1 MNENFSR
8 EDIAATNLNFDNH
21 PKVDEPIQ
29 LPNRR
34 NFVPPAKY
42 ICKVCGKLYL
52 GDKKIAK
59 HLKHFPS
66 HEFATPEPP
75 NIPVAGAAKDTKKG
89 QTLESYISECDA
101 NSFIEQV
108 GPKLFKSFSLWD
120 LLVNKTISK
129 RLGTVES
136 LMSLFADMQA
146 VVMEL
151 KNLVEQCLSCER
163 TNQDSFSVTLT
174 PIMSSVLGLSQS
186 GGARR
191 FVLPYTQIPEHY
203 HKLLSFPTGLR
214 GPNIVSSSTH
224 PNLMS
229 PESTNSIIHPE
240 EENSQMSL
248 SSDIL
253 DQDQPLGDKVVLED
267 NLGTRQIH
275 DEDEETQDSSIIASS
290 PGNPHKRQRLD
301 SESHSVTSPPPQTP
315 DFLSQGDDSNLSLS
329 SMSTAV
335 TETVQLTD
343 VHQDGQKKNV
353 NIESSAIISSVC
365 SSVGS
370 LHTKL
375 PSFSSIINGSPKE
388 AEPEADEPAGDAV
401 TTSLYSA
408 DTDSSVDFT
417 GSSTALTTSSSTMMP
432 LPPNRVA
439 CLNPEPYSV
448 PSVRTE
454 ALGGSAPV
462 SPRVSYG
469 GSHLVSYNRRCS
481 LDNINRTSPQDIL
494 GLSAKLEHTNSAL
507 LDMGQET
514 EHSQLPAINISVDQ
528 PVTSQAVWAPP
539 LLQQQEHQTMSG
551 YIKLNPPDSF
561 QQNRQQLT
569 PGSNSPSGT
578 EFEHLPISKSSILKA
593 VPKQQTFPQGT
604 STHVTFSEEL
614 THPIPSVSPAKDF
627 RDIDLKRHPSES
639 QSSSIFSDLESV
651 LNEATDFSFHPELG
665 DSERLQ
671 VKTPDKLLAS
681 VPPAV
686 IMDNKKSAIS
696 FDNILDFDKN
706 NEGKTT
712 CNQPSSS
719 NEDPGSLTILTQNIL
734 ENQTDFSFT
743 DSPATGS

>member
-1 MNENFSR
+1 MTNHSKNSSKERNSPDSFVEKKTKKIKLRKTTRKYETDLVSSPSRLQYRCHLCENKSCKSR
-8 EDIAATNLNFDNH
+8 YGLYSHYSFIHYKAEILGLAGPGDKC
-21 PKVDEPIQ
+21 P
-29 LPNRR
+29 
-34 NFVPPAKY
+34 Y
-42 ICKVCGKLYL
+42 CGK
-52 GDKKIAK
+52 K
-59 HLKHFPS
+59 FRS
-66 HEFATPEPP
+66 V
-75 NIPVAGAAKDTKKG
+75 NRVAHIGIVHG
-89 QTLESYISECDA
+89 GLEK
-101 NSFIEQV
+101 F
-108 GPKLFKSFSLWD
+108 L
-120 LLVNKTISK
+120 
-129 RLGTVES
+129 
-136 LMSLFADMQA
+136 
-146 VVMEL
+146 
-151 KNLVEQCLSCER
+151 
-163 TNQDSFSVTLT
+163 
-174 PIMSSVLGLSQS
+174 
-186 GGARR
+186 
-191 FVLPYTQIPEHY
+191 PEHL
-203 HKLLSFPTGLR
+203 HIK
-214 GPNIVSSSTH
+214 SSTS
-224 PNLMS
+224 NSS
-229 PESTNSIIHPE
+229 PIRESPPE
-240 EENSQMSL
+240 AL
-248 SSDIL
+248 
-253 DQDQPLGDKVVLED
+253 
-267 NLGTRQIH
+267 
-275 DEDEETQDSSIIASS
+275 DSSIQNEETVEDHDQSVSAPSVMEGIIVDEEDKDEAEATKEVLKSSVTSVDGLIASS

-301 SESHSVTSPPPQTP
+301 SESHSVTSAPPQTP

-469 GSHLVSYNRRCS
+469 GSHLVTYNRRCS

-514 EHSQLPAINISVDQ
+514 GHSQLPAINISVDQ